1 MPKTKRDLLK
11 RQMAHAYNN
20 IKRAIGHLSNVETEF
35 HNVHPE
41 LAEGLQVAMVA
52 LNDFLSLLDHFA
64 AEAWGRDSINWEAH
78 ANVPER
84 TKEISQ
90 KQLDPEYD
98 PYNHS
103 LDK

>member
-1 MPKTKRDLLK
+1 MAKTKRDLLK

-20 IKRAIGHLSNVETEF
+20 IKRAIGHLANVETEF
-35 HNVHPE
+35 HDVHPE

-52 LNDFLSLLDHFA
+52 LNDFLSLIDHFA
-64 AEAWGRDSINWEAH
+64 AEAWGRDSINWDSY

-90 KQLDPEYD
+90 KQLDPGYD
-98 PYNHS
+98 PYERMF
-103 LDK
+103 DE